1 MDTTIRWS
9 LDDLYEGFNE
19 RFKSDMAAFKKDIE
33 EMKAYVKSSANQQSF
48 VEGFIKR
55 LTDLA
60 KYRILTDYCQL
71 TLSTDTEN
79 IEALGYLDV
88 LNDIASELAGP
99 EALFAE
105 YIKNTENIDLLIE
118 SSPILKAH
126 GFYLQEIKSAS
137 KHMLSEKEELIIA
150 KMRNTGSSYWLKLYD
165 QLMGGLSC
173 EINIDGEEKSLS
185 LSEIRNM
192 AHDENREKR
201 KLAYSVEI
209 KACEK
214 IALPVSAC
222 LNAIK
227 GEAITVSKLKGYES
241 VLHMT
246 LEDSRMEKDTL
257 SAMLSAMEESME
269 GFQRYFAKKAA
280 LLGLE
285 ESLQYYDLF
294 APVGQAS
301 LSLSYNEAM
310 EFIIEKFSAFSE
322 DLGAFARKAYESKWL
337 DPMPRKGKVGGAF
350 CADLHP
356 IKQCRIMSN
365 FQEGSFDSVLTLA
378 HELGHGYHGSCL
390 NDELPLNTEYSMP
403 IAETA
408 STFCETLICFEAL
421 KTAEPDHK
429 LIILENYI
437 SGCAQVIVDIYSR
450 FIFEDA
456 LIKRRED
463 GSLSVNEL
471 NALMKSSIKKAYGKA
486 LDEDSIH
493 SYMWLIKP
501 HYYDSASNYYN
512 FPYAYGHLFSLGLY
526 NKYLE
531 EGPAF
536 ADTYKKLLA
545 ATGKN
550 SLRDVGLLCGIDVN
564 NKEFWKNSLNTLLG
578 YIEDFSKL

>member
-1 MDTTIRWS
+1 MDTNMRWS

-19 RFKSDMAAFKKDIE
+19 KFKSDMASYKKDIDE
-33 EMKAYVKSSANQQSF
+33 IKAYAKSSLNQRDF
-48 VEGFIKR
+48 AEGFVKR
-55 LTDLA
+55 LTALA

-71 TLSTDTEN
+71 TLSTDTKN
-79 IEALGYLDV
+79 TEALGYLDV
-88 LNDIASELAGP
+88 LNDISSELAGP
-99 EALFAE
+99 EAIFAE
-105 YIKNTENIDLLIE
+105 YIKNTENINALIE
-118 SSPILKAH
+118 ESAFLKDH
-126 GFYLQEIKSAS
+126 EFYINEIKSAS
-137 KHMLSEKEELIIA
+137 KHMLSENEELIIA

-192 AHDENREKR
+192 AYDENREKR
-201 KLAYSVEI
+201 KSAYNSEI

-227 GEAITVSKLKGYES
+227 GESITVSKLKGYEN

-269 GFQRYFAKKAA
+269 GFQKYFAKKAA

-285 ESLQYYDLF
+285 DSLQYYDLF
-294 APVGQAS
+294 APVGKSS
-301 LSLSYNEAM
+301 LSLSYPAAM
-310 EFIIEKFSAFSE
+310 EFIIEKFSAFSK
-322 DLGAFARKAYESKWL
+322 DLGEFARKAYESKWI
-337 DPMPRKGKVGGAF
+337 DAKPRKGKVGGAF

-356 IKQCRIMSN
+356 IKQCRIMTN
-365 FQEGSFDSVLTLA
+365 FQEDSFDAVLTLA

-390 NDELPLNTEYSMP
+390 NEELPLNTEYSMP

-421 KTAEPDHK
+421 KTAEPADK

-450 FIFEDA
+450 FTFEDA
-456 LIKRRED
+456 LMKRREE
-463 GSLSVNEL
+463 GSLSVKEL
-471 NALMKSSIKKAYGKA
+471 NNLMKNSIKKAYGKA
-486 LDEDSIH
+486 LNEDSIH

-501 HYYDSASNYYN
+501 HYYDSGYNYYN

-531 EGPAF
+531 EGPKF

-564 NKEFWKNSLNTLLG
+564 KKEFWQNSLNILLG